1 MRITVGL
8 LVLAIA
14 VFTTTAIRSAAQHI
28 DQLATEQQDSAGI
41 PPWVTADFNNWS

>member
-8 LVLAIA
+8 LVLGIA
-14 VFTTTAIRSAAQHI
+14 VFTTTAILPAAQHI
-28 DQLATEQQDSAGI
+28 NQVATEQQDNDGI